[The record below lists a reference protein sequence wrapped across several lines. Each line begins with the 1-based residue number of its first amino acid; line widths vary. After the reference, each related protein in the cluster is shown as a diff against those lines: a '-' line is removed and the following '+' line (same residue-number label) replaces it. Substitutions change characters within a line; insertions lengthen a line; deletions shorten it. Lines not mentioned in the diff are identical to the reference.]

1 LTAAAQTP
9 APRAFLGVGVQ
20 VVAGRIL
27 GFQGGRLATAWLQFL
42 VSDCSSFVKFGIWNV
57 IWDIVVEVFSVVLG
71 IGAVLGS
78 FDVIEAVLLVANEP
92 HDESFEDFK
101 IDFFILQLRQLVFRQ
116 VLHLA

>member
-1 LTAAAQTP
+1 M
-9 APRAFLGVGVQ
+9 
-20 VVAGRIL
+20 
-27 GFQGGRLATAWLQFL
+27 
-42 VSDCSSFVKFGIWNV
+42 
-57 IWDIVVEVFSVVLG
+57 IWDIVVEVLSVVLR

-92 HDESFEDFK
+92 HDESLEDFK